1 MIKNSYM
8 TTLARPLILFRALL
22 AMMFA
27 LTVAACGGGGVV
39 TVEPPASAVSTTNLR
54 ALPAEYLARKAV
66 SYSPFRT
73 ATNAANRDNEVISA
87 TMVKQDLDLLVA
99 GDFRLIRLFDSSDK
113 VAKLVLDVISD
124 NKLDVKVQLG
134 AYVNSFKYVDNPYTI
149 ENIKVGNKQELDRL
163 ISLSTNTK
171 YKDIVLAVSVG
182 NETMVEWSTV
192 SINPQDMAVYIRYVR
207 DRVAQPVTTD
217 DNFLFFTEPPKVI
230 TDLLDFAS
238 IHTYA
243 EIDTQYPDS
252 PYYYDW
258 KQEAVPAGPARAV
271 AMMDAAMK
279 ETRRQYQL
287 VRDAFDR
294 KGLRAMPI
302 VIGET
307 GWNAVDVGKLRFRAH
322 PVNQKM
328 YVSRLETWRAE
339 GRVGP
344 GPANVIYFEAFDEP
358 WKGGDDKWGLFNVQ
372 RQARYV
378 IQNLYPQ
385 TSFAW
390 EPGAY
395 TDADAVYFVA
405 PVVSPA
411 FSQSRYTLYSDA
423 AGAVEASGLRVD
435 AFDGNS
441 VSAPSA
447 AATAPL
453 TPPTGE
459 GGKVITLT
467 PQPKD
472 YGWGLLWSPVAAYS
486 TENLQQFGAAGKVNV
501 WIKTGYA
508 SATNGKIEIGLSTLT
523 ASGDTEES
531 YLQIGNGEYGYCN
544 TNVWCQVSIPLQA
557 FIAKNPKIDLRF
569 VLSRFIIADRYSFTG
584 KPNNSNIT
592 TPLTLDGI
600 YWSK

>member
-1 MIKNSYM
+1 M
-8 TTLARPLILFRALL
+8 TTTFQLNITTPHLTLGRAILAAMLALL
-22 AMMFA
+22 
-27 LTVAACGGGGVV
+27 LTACGGGGSV
-39 TVEPPASAVSTTNLR
+39 TVDAPASAVSTTNLR

-73 ATNAANRDNEVISA
+73 ATSVSDRDNEVITA
-87 TMVKQDLDLLVA
+87 AMVRQDLDLLVA
-99 GDFRLIRLFDSSDK
+99 GNFRLIRLFDSSDK
-113 VAKLVLDVISD
+113 VAKLVLDVIAD
-124 NKLDVKVQLG
+124 NKLDIKVQLG
-134 AYVNSFKYVDNPYTI
+134 AYVNSYKYVDNPYVSAD
-149 ENIKVGNKQELDRL
+149 IKAANQQELNRL
-163 ISLSTNTK
+163 VALSTNPK
-171 YKDIVLAVSVG
+171 YNDIVLAVSVG
-182 NETMVEWSTV
+182 NETMVVWSTV
-192 SINPQDMAVYIRYVR
+192 PIDPVDMASYIRFVR
-207 DRVAQPVTTD
+207 DRVTQPVTTD
-217 DNFLFFTEPPKVI
+217 DNFLFFTEPPKII

-238 IHTYA
+238 IHTYS
-243 EIDTQYPDS
+243 EIDTQYPES

-258 KQEAVPAGPARAV
+258 KQEAVPAGVARAV

-287 VRDAFDR
+287 VRDTLDR
-294 KGLRAMPI
+294 KGLRTMPI

-339 GRVGP
+339 GRAGP

-378 IQNLYPQ
+378 VQNLYPKD
-385 TSFAW
+385 SFAW
-390 EPGAY
+390 EPGTY

-405 PVVSPA
+405 PTVTPE
-411 FSQSRYTLYSDA
+411 FTQYRYTIYSDVAGSTA
-423 AGAVEASGLRVD
+423 ATGLRVD

-441 VSAPSA
+441 VNAPSVVG
-447 AATAPL
+447 

-459 GGKVITLT
+459 GPNLISLT

-472 YGWGLLWSPVAAYS
+472 YGWGLLWSSATAYG
-486 TENLQQFGAAGKVNV
+486 TENLQQFAAAGKINV
-501 WIKTGYA
+501 WIKTSYA
-508 SATNGKIEIGLSTLT
+508 APTNGKIEIGMSTLT
-523 ASGDTEES
+523 ADGDTQES
-531 YLQIGNGEYGYCN
+531 YLQIGNGDYGYCN

-557 FIAKNPKIDLRF
+557 FVVKNPKIDLRL

-584 KPNNSNIT
+584 KSNNSNIT
-592 TPLTLDGI
+592 TPLLVDGI

>member
-1 MIKNSYM
+1 MINTTPM
-8 TTLARPLILFRALL
+8 TTLTSPLTLGRPFLAMFFALL
-22 AMMFA
+22 
-27 LTVAACGGGGVV
+27 LTACGGGGVV
-39 TVEPPASAVSTTNLR
+39 TVEPPASAVSVTNLR
-54 ALPAEYLARKAV
+54 VLPVEYLARKAV

-73 ATNAANRDNEVISA
+73 ATSAANRDNEVITA
-87 TMVKQDLDLLVA
+87 IMVKQDLDLLVA

-113 VAKLVLDVISD
+113 VAKLVLDVIAD
-124 NKLDVKVQLG
+124 NKLDIKVHLG

-149 ENIKVGNKQELDRL
+149 ESIKAGNQQELDRQIAL
-163 ISLSTNTK
+163 ATNTK

-182 NETMVEWSTV
+182 NETMVVWSTV
-192 SINPQDMAVYIRYVR
+192 PIDPVVMAGYIRHVR
-207 DRVAQPVTTD
+207 DRVTQPVTTD
-217 DNFLFFTEPPKVI
+217 DNFLFFTEPPKTI

-238 IHTYA
+238 IHTYS
-243 EIDTQYPDS
+243 EIDTQYPSS

-287 VRDAFDR
+287 VRDTLDR
-294 KGLRAMPI
+294 KGLRTMPI

-328 YVSRLETWRAE
+328 YLSRLETWRAE

-372 RQARYV
+372 RQARHV

-385 TSFAW
+385 SSFAW
-390 EPGAY
+390 EPGTY
-395 TDADAVYFVA
+395 TDADATYFVA
-405 PVVSPA
+405 PIVGPEFA
-411 FSQSRYTLYSDA
+411 QSRYTIYSDA
-423 AGAVEASGLRVD
+423 AGATPATGLRVD

-441 VSAPSA
+441 VNAP
-447 AATAPL
+447 TVVG
-453 TPPTGE
+453 TPPPGE
-459 GGKVITLT
+459 GTNVISLT

-472 YGWGLLWSPVAAYS
+472 YGWGLLWSSATSYG
-486 TENLQQFGAAGKVNV
+486 TENLQQFAATGKMNV
-501 WIKTGYA
+501 WIKTSYA
-508 SATNGKIEIGLSTLT
+508 SASNGKIEIGLSTLT

-531 YLQIGNGEYGYCN
+531 YLQIGNGDYGYCN
-544 TNVWCQVSIPLQA
+544 TTAWCQVSIPLQA
-557 FIAKNPKIDLRF
+557 FVAKNPKIDLRL

-592 TPLTLDGI
+592 TPLLLDGI
-600 YWSK
+600 YWSR

>member
-1 MIKNSYM
+1 MIKTVPM
-8 TTLARPLILFRALL
+8 ATLTSHLILCRASL
-22 AMMFA
+22 AIMFA
-27 LTVAACGGGGVV
+27 LLLTACGGGGVV
-39 TVEPPASAVSTTNLR
+39 TVDAPASAVSTSNPR
-54 ALPAEYLARKAV
+54 ALPAEYMARKAV

-73 ATNAANRDNEVISA
+73 ATSNAGRDNEVITA
-87 TMVKQDLDLLVA
+87 AMVKQDLDLLVA
-99 GDFRLIRLFDSSDK
+99 GNFRLIRLFDSSDK
-113 VAKLVLDVISD
+113 VAKLVLDVIAD
-124 NKLDVKVQLG
+124 NKLDIKVQLG
-134 AYVNSFKYVDNPYTI
+134 AYVNSYRYVDNPYTVA
-149 ENIKVGNKQELDRL
+149 NIKAGNQQELDRL
-163 ISLSTNTK
+163 IALSTNVK

-182 NETMVEWSTV
+182 NETMVVWSTV
-192 SINPQDMAVYIRYVR
+192 SIDPQDMAVYIRYVR
-207 DRVAQPVTTD
+207 ERVTQPVTTD
-217 DNFLFFTEPPKVI
+217 DNFLFFTEPPKII

-243 EIDTQYPDS
+243 EIDTQYPES

-258 KQEAVPAGPARAV
+258 KQEAVPAGLSRAT

-279 ETRRQYQL
+279 ATRMQYQL

-307 GWNAVDVGKLRFRAH
+307 GWNAEDVGKLRFRAH

-378 IQNLYPQ
+378 IQNLYPK
-385 TSFAW
+385 SGFAW
-390 EPGAY
+390 EPGTY
-395 TDADAVYFVA
+395 TDADAVYFVKP
-405 PVVSPA
+405 PVGTEFA
-411 FSQSRYTLYSDA
+411 ANRYTIYSDA
-423 AGAVEASGLRVD
+423 VGATEVTGLRVD

-441 VSAPSA
+441 VNAP
-447 AATAPL
+447 TVNPG
-453 TPPTGE
+453 TPPAGE
-459 GGKVITLT
+459 GTKVISLT

-472 YGWGLLWSPVAAYS
+472 YGWGLLWSSATSYG
-486 TENLQQFGAAGKVNV
+486 TENLQQFAATGRVNV
-501 WIKTGYA
+501 WIKTSYA
-508 SATNGKIEIGLSTLT
+508 STSNGKIEIGLSTLT
-523 ASGDTEES
+523 VDGDTQES
-531 YLQIGNGEYGYCN
+531 YLQIGNGDYGYCN
-544 TNVWCQVSIPLQA
+544 TNAWCQVSIPLQA
-557 FIAKNPKIDLRF
+557 FVAKNPKIDLRL

-592 TPLTLDGI
+592 TPLLLDGI
-600 YWSK
+600 YWSR